1 MRLITELNFMLL
13 AHHLFLLFFFITD
26 ELVLIEGEVFDTAG
40 RLRAETDVNTSLVIL
55 HLLFGLKSLLAF
67 NCRTLKLVFILDR
80 FIMIMDI
87 SGR

>member
-1 MRLITELNFMLL
+1 MRLITELKFILL
-13 AHHLFLLFFFITD
+13 AHRLLLFLFFITD

-40 RLRAETDVNTSLVIL
+40 RLRADTDVNTALVIL

-67 NCRTLKLVFILDR
+67 NSRTLKLVFILDR

-87 SGR
+87 SCR

>member
-1 MRLITELNFMLL
+1 MRLITELNFMWF
-13 AHHLFLLFFFITD
+13 AHCLFLFLFFITD

-40 RLRAETDVNTSLVIL
+40 RLRAETNVNTSLVIL

-67 NCRTLKLVFILDR
+67 NSRTLKLVFILDR